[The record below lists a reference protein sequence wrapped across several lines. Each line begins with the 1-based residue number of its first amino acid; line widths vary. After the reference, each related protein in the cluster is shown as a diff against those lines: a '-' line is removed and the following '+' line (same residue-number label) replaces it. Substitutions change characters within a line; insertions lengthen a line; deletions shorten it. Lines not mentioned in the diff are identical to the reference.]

1 MLKSIEFNNNVCY
14 YYQNNKYYRVTIKNK
29 DLDFL
34 EIKLY
39 KRNRWINI
47 NYITNMHSYISKNG
61 FSIYPIHNEFFLLK
75 NKYNLNEIIEKKTN
89 NNYTLNLNLNELDI
103 KFENISMYYPN
114 DKPLVIFRSKYL
126 NQYLNFFKKVDAL
139 LYNNLIKKYNKI
151 NNYEIK
157 LLKKIKNTNI
167 MLRYINF
174 INLMIKIKLI
184 KKKINNDIFYEIL
197 NYI

>member
-1 MLKSIEFNNNVCY
+1 MLKSIEFNNNICY
-14 YYQNNKYYRVTIKNK
+14 YNKNNKYYRVKIKNK

-47 NYITNMHSYISKNG
+47 NYITNMHSYIDKNG
-61 FSIYPIHNEFFLLK
+61 FSIYPIHNEFFIIK
-75 NKYNLNEIIEKKTN
+75 NKYNLNNIIEKKTN
-89 NNYTLNLNLNELDI
+89 NNYTLNLNLNELNI

-126 NQYLNFFKKVDAL
+126 NQYLNFFKKVDPL
-139 LYNNLIKKYNKI
+139 LFNNLNKKYNKI

-167 MLRYINF
+167 MLKYVNF
-174 INLMIKIKLI
+174 INLIIKIKLI
-184 KKKINNDIFYEIL
+184 KRKINNDIFYEIL